1 MRYLIGSAVAG
12 GVAAIGFAWLR
23 SGALML
29 DVGIGRTVRPL
40 SPISLHIRAPRE
52 VVFDVIAEPYLGRTP
67 RAMASKLRVLER
79 GSDMVLAEHFT
90 PTRPGRVSTTVE
102 TVRFEPPHR
111 VSFRLV
117 RGPVPYVTEAFALE
131 SVDDGTALRYTGE
144 LGTDFW
150 GLGRGW
156 GNRVAKVWEAAV
168 ETSLDSIR
176 TEAERRAAGHPVPNS
191 AS

>member
-1 MRYLIGSAVAG
+1 MRYLVGTAAAG
-12 GVAAIGFAWLR
+12 GVAAVGFAWLR
-23 SGALML
+23 SGALTL

-40 SPISLHIRAPRE
+40 GPISLHIRASRE

-90 PTRPGRVSTTVE
+90 PTGAGRTSTTVE
-102 TVRFEPPHR
+102 TVRFDSPRR

-117 RGPVPYVTEAFALE
+117 RGPVPYVTEAFELE
-131 SVDDGTALRYTGE
+131 SVDDGTALRYAGE

-150 GLGRGW
+150 GLGRAW
-156 GNRVAKVWEAAV
+156 GNSVAKVWEAAV
-168 ETSLDSIR
+168 QQSLDSIS
-176 TEAERRAAGHPVPNS
+176 TEAERRAGPVPK
-191 AS
+191 

>member
-1 MRYLIGSAVAG
+1 VRYLLGTVAAS

-23 SGALML
+23 NGALTL

-40 SPISLHIRAPRE
+40 GPISLHLRAPRE

-90 PTRPGRVSTTVE
+90 PTSAGRVSTTVE

-117 RGPVPYVTEAFALE
+117 RGPVPHVTEAFELE
-131 SVDDGTALRYTGE
+131 SVDDGTALRYSGE

-150 GLGRGW
+150 GLGRAW
-156 GNRVAKVWEAAV
+156 GDRVAKVWEATV
-168 ETSLDSIR
+168 EASLDSIR
-176 TEAERRAAGHPVPNS
+176 TEAERRAAGSPVPK
-191 AS
+191 

>member
-1 MRYLIGSAVAG
+1 VRHVLGTAAASGIAAVA
-12 GVAAIGFAWLR
+12 FAWLR
-23 SGALML
+23 SGALTL
-29 DVGIGRTVRPL
+29 DVGIGRTLRPL
-40 SPISLHIRAPRE
+40 GPISRHIRAPRE
-52 VVFDVIAEPYLGRTP
+52 VVFDVIAQPYLGRTP
-67 RAMASKLRVLER
+67 RAMESKLHVLER

-90 PTRPGRVSTTVE
+90 PTGAGRVSTTVE

-117 RGPVPYVTEAFALE
+117 RGPVPHVTEAFELE

-156 GNRVAKVWEAAV
+156 GERVAKVWEAAV
-168 ETSLDSIR
+168 QSSLDSVGA
-176 TEAERRAAGHPVPNS
+176 EAERRAAADRVPK
-191 AS
+191 